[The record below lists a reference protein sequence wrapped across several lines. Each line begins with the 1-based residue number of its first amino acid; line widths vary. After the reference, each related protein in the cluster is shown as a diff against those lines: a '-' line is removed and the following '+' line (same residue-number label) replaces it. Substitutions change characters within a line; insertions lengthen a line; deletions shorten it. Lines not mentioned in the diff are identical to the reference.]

1 MVAAR
6 GSGGRPG
13 SLRGVVRRKR
23 RAPFIPVGIWKPAAL
38 LIAVALLALVT
49 PCQAMPLSGSW
60 TSTLTLTFTP
70 TFTMAMKSVASITG
84 ALSGVAYRTTTVL
97 TQDGIYSYTV
107 GASWSAWVL
116 DFDTSL
122 AFLGSVPRMDYFMF
136 ETSTMLAGLSLEST
150 LLLEYEATSK
160 AYGFGW
166 EWVMEGKLTQDV
178 SLKITNQLGLEEN
191 LAEQLGWQFG
201 SGYDIVPRTDPASL
215 CYGTTW
221 IEITGVTFCDSEAE
235 LTTKITGK
243 NGFEYLWI
251 SYDFQLDPW
260 PLGFEVDLQFQLQ
273 TKSLRLRPYIE
284 TEAGCIEVY
293 VRVSPWQLE
302 PGAGEMTGLVVQG
315 FRFTCEELAPFT
327 FSAVAALDD
336 NLYRRRG
343 PATDIELRAW
353 DYVVRP
359 APIDLLYYVMTPYR
373 QVWTLQKTD
382 EHYMFAVDLYFRSGA
397 GLFNLALVTA
407 ETRFSL
413 CDYMNLRAGL
423 AVGTSSGPTMV
434 FEFSLPF

>member
-1 MVAAR
+1 MAAVE
-6 GSGGRPG
+6 GSGGRPDG
-13 SLRGVVRRKR
+13 LRGVVRRKK

-38 LIAVALLALVT
+38 LIAVALLAMAAL
-49 PCQAMPLSGSW
+49 CQAMPLSGSW
-60 TSTLTLTFTP
+60 TSTFTLTFTP

-84 ALSGVAYRTTTVL
+84 ALSGVAYRTATVL

-116 DFDTSL
+116 DFDTTL

-160 AYGFGW
+160 EYGFGW

-201 SGYDIVPRTDPASL
+201 SGYDIVARTDPASL

-235 LTTKITGK
+235 LIAKITGK

-302 PGAGEMTGLVVQG
+302 PGNGEMTGLVVQG

-343 PATDIELRAW
+343 PATHIELRAW
-353 DYVVRP
+353 DYVVTP
-359 APIDLLYYVMTPYR
+359 SPIDLLYYVVTPYR
-373 QVWTLQKTD
+373 QVWTLQKSN
-382 EHYMFAVDLYFRSGA
+382 EHYMFAVDLYFRPGA

-423 AVGTSSGPTMV
+423 AVGTGSGPTMV